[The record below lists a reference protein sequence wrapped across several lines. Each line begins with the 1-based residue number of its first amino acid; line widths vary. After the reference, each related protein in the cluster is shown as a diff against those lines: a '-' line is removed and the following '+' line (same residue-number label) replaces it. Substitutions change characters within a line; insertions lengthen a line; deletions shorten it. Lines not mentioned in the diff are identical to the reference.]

1 MYTKTLLTGL
11 LCLLLTACA
20 STKNHFAS
28 KTEMDSDVIATVEEL
43 YQHSSSARTLARKA
57 SGMLVFP
64 SVVKGGAIVGGE
76 YGEGALLINNRTE
89 NYYNIVGGSFGWQL
103 GLQVKKQ
110 VILFMNDEALNRFRT
125 SSGWEAGV
133 DGSVAIANLGAGGEI
148 GTETAQKPIIG
159 FIFSNKGLMYN
170 LTFEG
175 SKITRVEM

>member
-1 MYTKTLLTGL
+1 MYTKTFLTGL
-11 LCLLLTACA
+11 LCLFLTACA

-28 KTEMDSDVIATVEEL
+28 KTELESDVRSAIEEL
-43 YQHSSSARTLARKA
+43 YQHSSSARTLARKSA
-57 SGMLVFP
+57 GMLVFP
-64 SVVKGGAIVGGE
+64 SVVKGGIGVGGE
-76 YGEGALLINNRTE
+76 YGEGALVINGRTE
-89 NYYNIVGGSFGWQL
+89 NYYNIVSGSFGFQL

-110 VILFMNDEALNRFRT
+110 VILFMNDESLNRFRA

-133 DGSVAIANLGAGGEI
+133 DGSVAIATLGAGGKVS
-148 GTETAQKPIIG
+148 TETAQKPIIG